1 MKRGFTIVE
10 LMIVVAVIA
19 VLSSIAVLGANAML
33 NEAKTADRETNT
45 KIIKAALEKYY
56 TENNEYPSAQSLAG
70 GSGNGRALSTAQYNS
85 IANTLGVRV
94 EVLTSKYGKFVP
106 CWVGSTLCC
115 TVNTNNECRPLDTD
129 SEYILY
135 MTRTAADV
143 AANTERKY
151 KALSSGCW
159 YNLRPDETAAQSAY
173 SSFLMMYNDTT
184 VPSSDSWVISRVITG
199 DRGLYSRGDWCRS
212 NTYDNENYQ

>member
-19 VLSSIAVLGANAML
+19 VLS
-33 NEAKTADRETNT
+33 TADRETNT

-70 GSGNGRALSTAQYNS
+70 GSGNGRALSSAQYNS

-106 CWVGSTLCC
+106 CWVGSALCC
-115 TVNTNNECRPLDTD
+115 TVNTDNECRPLDTD

-184 VPSSDSWVISRVITG
+184 VPSADWWVVSRVITG
-199 DRGLYSRGDWCRS
+199 DRGLYSRGDWCRA